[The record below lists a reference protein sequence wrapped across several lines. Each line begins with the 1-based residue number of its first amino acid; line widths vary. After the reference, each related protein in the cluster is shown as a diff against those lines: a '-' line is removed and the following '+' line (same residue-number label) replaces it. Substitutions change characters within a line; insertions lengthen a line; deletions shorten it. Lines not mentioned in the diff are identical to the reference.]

1 MVLAAGLQRIS
12 MLPGERARQNLLRKP
27 LKFIA
32 DKPKVGGSLRLLQL
46 AWSVDDETLRNKRV
60 PASG

>member
-1 MVLAAGLQRIS
+1 MVPAAGLQRIS

-32 DKPKVGGSLRLLQL
+32 DKPKVDGGLCLLQS
-46 AWSVDDETLRNKRV
+46 AWPVDDKTLIKQ
-60 PASG
+60 